1 MMNFNTIK
9 KYSNFQSYQ
18 RIKAI
23 KVKQKFDNKGPKPNR
38 IQKEFDTYQ
47 DYLDKKD
54 GFKCCCVKTCNGCCN
69 YAPIP
74 SIPNS
79 DSQSYSTTSRDECI
93 CFKGLLVPVVIPN
106 TDSPPNYEIGYFP
119 NFPPSSISP
128 NTTCEGLTITTLFAD
143 TAGNDIHMI
152 LRGDTFG
159 GTIWKCLIITQG
171 NTTIRLLKVLAATSA
186 DGEYV
191 WSVANALLSKLTADG
206 KPWCIMLTQ

>member
-93 CFKGLLVPVVIPN
+93 CFKGMLVPVAGDN
-106 TDSPPNYEIGYFP
+106 DKIGYFLLLP
-119 NFPPSSISP
+119 LSSLSP
-128 NTTCEGLTITTLFAD
+128 NTTCEGLTITSLYADLVDNTL
-143 TAGNDIHMI
+143 HMI
-152 LRGDTFG
+152 LTGDTFG

-186 DGEYV
+186 DIDYS
-191 WSVANALLSKLTADG
+191 WSVANALLGKLTADG